1 MYPYTLLLFC
11 CVDISLYTF
20 PQRASQGGPSYGRD
34 AEMHKH
40 TEVSPLDACQ
50 GCGNS
55 QADVINV
62 SIIGC
67 RYKYDIGHAFSI
79 LICLIG

>member
-11 CVDISLYTF
+11 CVDISLYNF
-20 PQRASQGGPSYGRD
+20 PQRASQGGPYGRD

-40 TEVSPLDACQ
+40 TEVSQLDACQ

-62 SIIGC
+62 SFVGC
-67 RYKYDIGHAFSI
+67 RYKYI
-79 LICLIG
+79 LNTHLFDLLS